1 MSKILLHGAWV
12 AAEKDDGAQV
22 LIKDGYVGVTDDKI
36 SYVGKDKPAGYEEAE
51 IMTENTAHYAG
62 TCKYS

>member
-36 SYVGKDKPAGYEEAE
+36 SYVPL
-51 IMTENTAHYAG
+51 
-62 TCKYS
+62 

>member
-1 MSKILLHGAWV
+1 MARGWPQK
-12 AAEKDDGAQV
+12 KNDGAQV

-51 IMTENTAHYAG
+51 IIDR
-62 TCKYS
+62 KYGSLCRDL